1 MSSSSK
7 SPRDYSRKY
16 KKAILEPWRQNH
28 NLPPSPPSPPPNRTL
43 PTSPITINSLSSPS
57 PPQNPTQN
65 QIAHELLRL
74 SNLLEINL
82 HQAIDAT
89 NPSPPTSPCI
99 PPPTLDQL
107 NTAYPLPLDTAY
119 PVLSPIQRIHLNRLI
134 RLRMTKVIK
143 GKFEKIKDVKVED
156 VSLTCDTQLE
166 IFNIEVSRL
175 SGMDNDLFT
184 YEVKV
189 ANIPCHS
196 IMNDDSEDETD
207 DDMGYD
213 PSDVAF
219 IEWLGSKNFN
229 YKTMDQYTMK
239 ALWIYWIRGDDEV
252 ELTDEESSD
261 NEDEITEVFRID
273 TNIFDYETP
282 ICSAFNEFN
291 YLLKVDPDLLTK
303 DIIGFKTYED
313 YKDDWIYKWNKD
325 VPWVDEKPWT
335 DTEVWT
341 EPKLVIHTCKPFNY
355 KTGCSEWQTCSWKED
370 GYCNGGNLPGTYFIE
385 NQLHYQ
391 DYEWYEALED
401 SELKDEALRNKAIME
416 GFINK
421 DDDESCYEKRDD
433 ITFIL
438 IMMMLMR

>member
-1 MSSSSK
+1 
-7 SPRDYSRKY
+7 
-16 KKAILEPWRQNH
+16 
-28 NLPPSPPSPPPNRTL
+28 
-43 PTSPITINSLSSPS
+43 
-57 PPQNPTQN
+57 
-65 QIAHELLRL
+65 
-74 SNLLEINL
+74 
-82 HQAIDAT
+82 
-89 NPSPPTSPCI
+89 
-99 PPPTLDQL
+99 
-107 NTAYPLPLDTAY
+107 
-119 PVLSPIQRIHLNRLI
+119 
-134 RLRMTKVIK
+134 MTKVIK
-143 GKFEKIKDVKVED
+143 GKFEKIKDIKVED

-207 DDMGYD
+207 DDYGEND
-213 PSDVAF
+213 PSDRKMK
-219 IEWLGSKNFN
+219 SKHTEMN
-229 YKTMDQYTMK
+229 
-239 ALWIYWIRGDDEV
+239 LPE
-252 ELTDEESSD
+252 
-261 NEDEITEVFRID
+261 NEDRITEV
-273 TNIFDYETP
+273 
-282 ICSAFNEFN
+282 
-291 YLLKVDPDLLTK
+291 VDPDLLTN

-401 SELKDEALRNKAIME
+401 SELKDEALRNKATMK
-416 GFINK
+416 GFISN
-421 DDDESCYEKRDD
+421 DDDEYQDRNALVFPIFYTGPRERNFDEYWWRIYESGN
-433 ITFIL
+433 L
-438 IMMMLMR
+438 EVLES